1 MLSLKEGEIVDILI
15 VSNADSQDV
24 DIIKNIEI
32 VSISDMATSDEY
44 HSGFGIDETI
54 YLKVKGVDN
63 DLIKLAKSK
72 SYGKLEILK
81 SI

>member
-1 MLSLKEGEIVDILI
+1 
-15 VSNADSQDV
+15 
-24 DIIKNIEI
+24 
-32 VSISDMATSDEY
+32 MATSDEY

-54 YLKVKGVDN
+54 YLKVKGVDI